1 MNILLL
7 RVYTFE
13 GAKRPLQIILVL
25 RPSIEQI
32 AQQSTCFY
40 AASRDSRIILPGC
53 GNSSNHEIATFTIMI
68 IWAVNRRALLSLYN
82 IPSCNHTFARKK
94 TTKKTIKCNLWA
106 SSSWELSPIPPPKKK
121 EPAKWAASGI
131 SRESHLEEM
140 TPHRFFHVLV
150 VIAKTIDL
158 LSIVMLQKMFSS
170 SLYYA
175 LSFVMYASI
184 NKKHLFYIWT

>member
-94 TTKKTIKCNLWA
+94 NYKKNNKMQFMSFFKLRII
-106 SSSWELSPIPPPKKK
+106 SHPPPKKK
-121 EPAKWAASGI
+121 GTSKMS
-131 SRESHLEEM
+131 
-140 TPHRFFHVLV
+140 
-150 VIAKTIDL
+150 
-158 LSIVMLQKMFSS
+158 SIWYK
-170 SLYYA
+170 
-175 LSFVMYASI
+175 
-184 NKKHLFYIWT
+184 